1 MYLLDTDI
9 IIYNL
14 KGNEMVRQNLRNHI
28 NDPIQ
33 ISSVTLME
41 LYYGAFKSQKV
52 ESNIAKVRKIENS
65 IEIISINTDQV
76 ELFGMLKVKLEKA
89 GTPLDDFDLI
99 LAATALSHN
108 LILVTNE
115 RHFSRIEGLQIENW
129 AKKAM
134 SNEKKAPSDEQR
146 AMSDEQ

>member
-9 IIYNL
+9 TIYCL
-14 KGNEMVRQNLRNHI
+14 KGNEMVRQNLRSHI

-52 ESNIAKVRKIENS
+52 ESNLAKVRKIENS
-65 IEIISINTDQV
+65 LEIIPVNQDQV
-76 ELFGMLKVKLEKA
+76 EIFGMLKVKLESA

-108 LILVTNE
+108 LILVTNNE
-115 RHFSRIEGLQIENW
+115 RHFSRIEGLKIENW
-129 AKKAM
+129 SK
-134 SNEKKAPSDEQR
+134 Q
-146 AMSDEQ
+146 

>member
-9 IIYNL
+9 MIYNL

-33 ISSVTLME
+33 ICSVTLME

-65 IEIISINTDQV
+65 IEIISINKDQV

-108 LILVTNE
+108 LILVTNNE

-129 AKKAM
+129 SK
-134 SNEKKAPSDEQR
+134 Q
-146 AMSDEQ
+146 

>member
-108 LILVTNE
+108 LILVTNNE

-134 SNEKKAPSDEQR
+134 SNKEQ
-146 AMSDEQ
+146 Q

>member
-9 IIYNL
+9 MIYNL

-52 ESNIAKVRKIENS
+52 ESNLAKVRKIENS
-65 IEIISINTDQV
+65 LEIISVNKDQV

-108 LILVTNE
+108 LYFPYPDT
-115 RHFSRIEGLQIENW
+115 
-129 AKKAM
+129 
-134 SNEKKAPSDEQR
+134 
-146 AMSDEQ
+146 

>member
-9 IIYNL
+9 TIYSL

-52 ESNIAKVRKIENS
+52 ESNLAKVRKIENS
-65 IEIISINTDQV
+65 IEIISVNKDQV

-99 LAATALSHN
+99 LAATALSQN
-108 LILVTNE
+108 LILVTNNE
-115 RHFSRIEGLQIENW
+115 RHFCRIEGLKIENW
-129 AKKAM
+129 SK
-134 SNEKKAPSDEQR
+134 Q
-146 AMSDEQ
+146 

>member
-9 IIYNL
+9 MIYNL

-65 IEIISINTDQV
+65 IEIISINKDQV

-108 LILVTNE
+108 LILVTNNE

-129 AKKAM
+129 
-134 SNEKKAPSDEQR
+134 SEQ
-146 AMSDEQ
+146 